1 MRFTKPVG
9 RTDTLR
15 KVWNNDKSEQYGVV
29 GTVGDMLKEGILE
42 WCEYSPDTWCFL
54 PCKAIHTGGH
64 FGKTREEA
72 LTVICESL

>member
-15 KVWNNDKSEQYGVV
+15 KVWNNDKTEEYGVV
-29 GTVGDMLKEGILE
+29 GTVGDMLKEGILS
-42 WCEYSPDTWCFL
+42 WCDYSSDTWCYL
-54 PCKAIHTGGH
+54 PCKTVHIGGH

-72 LTVICESL
+72 LEIIVEG